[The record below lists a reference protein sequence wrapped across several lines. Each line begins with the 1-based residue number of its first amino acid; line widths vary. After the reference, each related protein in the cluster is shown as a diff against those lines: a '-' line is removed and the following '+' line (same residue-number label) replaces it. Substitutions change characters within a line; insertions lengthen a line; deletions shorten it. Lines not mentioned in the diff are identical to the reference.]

1 MHLLSVMA
9 CALVLGCRSTGPGH
23 MPTEREQV
31 DMLGLMLPQ
40 SIKIQPFTK
49 IQSFNEDE
57 IPDGVL
63 AVVRPVDRFGDPV
76 KAVGLFYFELWTFQ
90 NASGI
95 SRGERLAF
103 WERDINTA
111 EEVRLYWT
119 RAGMYEFQLAWT
131 AGVEALRPGQKFVL
145 TATYRAPWDETFE
158 DEYILEFEL
167 PAGAVVPVATR
178 PE

>member
-1 MHLLSVMA
+1 MR
-9 CALVLGCRSTGPGH
+9 LVLIAACVPLVACRSTGPSH
-23 MPTEREQV
+23 MPTEKERV
-31 DMLGLMLPQ
+31 DMLALMLPQ
-40 SIKIQPFTK
+40 SIKVQPFTK
-49 IQSFNEDE
+49 IRNFNEDE
-57 IPDGVL
+57 IPDGIL

-76 KAVGLFYFELWTFQ
+76 KAVGLFYFELWTFA

-103 WERDINTA
+103 WERDITTA

-131 AGVEALRPGQKFVL
+131 AGVEAIRPGQKYVL
-145 TATYRAPWDETFE
+145 TATYRAPWDETFQ
-158 DEYILEFEL
+158 DEYIIDFQLSPGAL
-167 PAGAVVPVATR
+167 VPAAAR